1 MESSRRQQTQADL
14 GMDFAKED
22 QKREAALA
30 KEQARADKKA
40 AKREKMMNMP
50 SYRLMVGT
58 AKYMDKYFLD
68 PILGFVLPAGIGDAL
83 SSVLAFPFIYYSLC
97 VVKSI
102 PLTLAVIYN
111 ILMDVLIGSIPFYI
125 GDVLDVFKRSYVENL
140 KLITGYIEDDKEI
153 INKELDGILGGTFL
167 FAVGRAVIGFFVF
180 VNTMIISYL
189 DRKKEFDIFK
199 NLGMTSKQI
208 NTLILGEGLTYG
220 LVISAIIAFCV
231 GTVELLGKL
240 ILVGESWNYRSRNIH
255 RL

>member
-1 MESSRRQQTQADL
+1 MESSRRQQAQADL

-50 SYRLMVGT
+50 SYRLIVGT

-111 ILMDVLIGSIPFYI
+111 ILMDVLIGAIPFYI
-125 GDVLDVFKRSYVENL
+125 GDILDVFKRINLAGSEVERKQAMEL
-140 KLITGYIEDDKEI
+140 MSDLSGFSLSEQEFTEF
-153 INKELDGILGGTFL
+153 INGK
-167 FAVGRAVIGFFVF
+167 
-180 VNTMIISYL
+180 
-189 DRKKEFDIFK
+189 
-199 NLGMTSKQI
+199 KQI
-208 NTLILGEGLTYG
+208 
-220 LVISAIIAFCV
+220 
-231 GTVELLGKL
+231 EL
-240 ILVGESWNYRSRNIH
+240 
-255 RL
+255 

>member
-1 MESSRRQQTQADL
+1 MESSRRQQTQAGL

-22 QKREAALA
+22 QKREAALS
-30 KEQARADKKA
+30 KEQSRADKKA

-58 AKYMDKYFLD
+58 VKYMDKYFLD

-83 SSVLAFPFIYYSLC
+83 SSVLAFSFIYYSLC

-111 ILMDVLIGSIPFYI
+111 ILMDVLIGAIPFYI

-153 INKELDGILGGTFL
+153 INKVNKKVFWT
-167 FAVGRAVIGFFVF
+167 AVFIVVLCWLIYL
-180 VNTMIISYL
+180 IISWA
-189 DRKKEFDIFK
+189 
-199 NLGMTSKQI
+199 
-208 NTLILGEGLTYG
+208 
-220 LVISAIIAFCV
+220 ISLSTWAYDWIVSLF
-231 GTVELLGKL
+231 
-240 ILVGESWNYRSRNIH
+240 
-255 RL
+255 